1 MKRSAITL
9 LKNLLLWFLNEQMG
23 EEKRVRDLIDRLVL
37 SGDDTASLLVLD
49 REASTRSASAPE
61 A

>member
-23 EEKRVRDLIDRLVL
+23 EEKRVRDLLDRLVL
-37 SGDDTASLLVLD
+37 SGDDTASLLVLY

>member
-23 EEKRVRDLIDRLVL
+23 EEKRVRDLLDRLVL

-49 REASTRSASAPE
+49 REAGTRSASAPE

>member
-9 LKNLLLWFLNEQMG
+9 LKNLLLWFLNEQME
-23 EEKRVRDLIDRLVL
+23 EEKRVRDLLDRLVL

>member
-23 EEKRVRDLIDRLVL
+23 EEKRVRDLLDRLVL

-49 REASTRSASAPE
+49 RKASTRSASAPE

>member
-9 LKNLLLWFLNEQMG
+9 LKNLLLLFLNEQMG
-23 EEKRVRDLIDRLVL
+23 EEKRVRDLLDRLVL

>member
-23 EEKRVRDLIDRLVL
+23 EEKRVRDLLDRLVL